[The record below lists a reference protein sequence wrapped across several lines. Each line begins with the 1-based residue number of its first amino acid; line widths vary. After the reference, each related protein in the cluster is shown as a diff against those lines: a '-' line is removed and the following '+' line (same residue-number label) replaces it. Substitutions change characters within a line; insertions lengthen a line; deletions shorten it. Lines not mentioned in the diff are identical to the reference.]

1 MNAGMPTYA
10 TQKPCQAPM
19 RPPITRL
26 ARIETYQGQPQLTAN
41 TPETAPMRATTEP
54 TDRSMWPAMMII
66 TMPIARIRM

>member
-1 MNAGMPTYA
+1 MME
-10 TQKPCQAPM
+10 M
-19 RPPITRL
+19 
-26 ARIETYQGQPQLTAN
+26 YQGHPQLTAN